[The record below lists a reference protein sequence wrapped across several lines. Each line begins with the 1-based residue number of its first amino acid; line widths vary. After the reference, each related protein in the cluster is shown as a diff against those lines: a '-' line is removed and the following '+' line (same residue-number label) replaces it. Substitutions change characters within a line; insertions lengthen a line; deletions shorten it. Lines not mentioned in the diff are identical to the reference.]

1 MQFLNH
7 IMDGSDKMGTCWPLF
22 NLMEWASGSKL

>member
-1 MQFLNH
+1 
-7 IMDGSDKMGTCWPLF
+7 MDGSDKMGTCWPLF